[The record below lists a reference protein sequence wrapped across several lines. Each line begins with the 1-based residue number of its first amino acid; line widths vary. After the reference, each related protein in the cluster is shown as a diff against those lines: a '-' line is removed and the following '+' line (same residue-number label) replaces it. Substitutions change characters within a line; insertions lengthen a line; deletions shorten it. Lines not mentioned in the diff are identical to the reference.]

1 MSVTVQIQIIDT
13 GAQRAVERLA
23 ADLLPPRR
31 RALLGVLGRTGE
43 KALRRHFVW
52 ANEAK
57 PNREGWKRSHFWA
70 RIRSATAYDPSLTT
84 DDSATVVISDPR
96 AKGPIFGGTWGAKT
110 SKYLAIPVDK
120 RAAGIR
126 PSANL
131 IEGVKFM
138 PSLRGGNTAG
148 WLYINQGQGKNAKRI
163 FLWRLQKRVTVRRDP
178 TALPRPETVGA
189 DLVTA
194 GTAYLTR
201 RSGQS

>member
-1 MSVTVQIQIIDT
+1 MSITVQIQITDA
-13 GAQRAVERLA
+13 GAQRTLGELA
-23 ADLLPPRR
+23 ATLAPGPRR
-31 RALLGVLGRTGE
+31 RALNAVLGRTAE

-57 PNREGWKRSHFWA
+57 PNQQGFKRSNFWA

-96 AKGPIFGGTWGAKT
+96 VKAHVFGGTWGAVN
-110 SKYLAIPVDK
+110 SKYLAIPVNA

-138 PSLRGGNTAG
+138 PSKRGGNTAG
-148 WLYINQGQGKNAKRI
+148 WLYTDEGKGKSVKRT

-189 DLVTA
+189 DLVA
-194 GTAYLTR
+194 AAQRFLR
-201 RSGQS
+201 PRNQS